1 MKILVVGAD
10 SRLSKILCPVLFE
23 KGHNVIK
30 TSRRDSKD
38 NIFLDLKDVSNFVV
52 PNNIDAAV
60 IVGGVTSYAE
70 CKNNYKY
77 AYEINCKSIPL
88 LTEKFFEKK
97 IRVCFISTN
106 TVFEFN
112 QGVPKETDRLC
123 PGFDYANLKAETET
137 ALKKISMKKNCTNL
151 LSILR
156 LTKNVSYETPPFDDW
171 IKKIKAKKEFF
182 AFKDLYFAPI
192 RFLDSANSVEKI
204 INKKAFGIFHLSGEK
219 DISYSDFAIELL
231 KYLNLN
237 KNLVKSVKSTDIGV
251 NLIYNHHITSLNM
264 EATTKAINLK
274 PINLV
279 TVYSYFKKALLN
291 N

>member
-1 MKILVVGAD
+1 M
-10 SRLSKILCPVLFE
+10 
-23 KGHNVIK
+23 
-30 TSRRDSKD
+30 
-38 NIFLDLKDVSNFVV
+38 
-52 PNNIDAAV
+52 
-60 IVGGVTSYAE
+60 
-70 CKNNYKY
+70 
-77 AYEINCKSIPL
+77 
-88 LTEKFFEKK
+88 
-97 IRVCFISTN
+97 
-106 TVFEFN
+106 
-112 QGVPKETDRLC
+112 
-123 PGFDYANLKAETET
+123 
-137 ALKKISMKKNCTNL
+137 
-151 LSILR
+151 
-156 LTKNVSYETPPFDDW
+156 
-171 IKKIKAKKEFF
+171 
-182 AFKDLYFAPI
+182 
-192 RFLDSANSVEKI
+192 EKI